1 MREAS
6 EMYSL
11 AGQLIPRKPCTAR
24 KDQRSLEATGPHAM
38 RRQWGALL
46 LQVWSPCALRPAEGL
61 ACPPIS
67 GPTSDIL
74 NQNVRGKGP
83 RIFNFNK
90 LFCYS

>member
-46 LQVWSPCALRPAEGL
+46 LQVGL
-61 ACPPIS
+61 HVHYVPPKGLPVLLFL
-67 GPTSDIL
+67 GPHPI
-74 NQNVRGKGP
+74 
-83 RIFNFNK
+83 
-90 LFCYS
+90 Y